1 MLMECDIFV
10 PSTGTFENFI
20 TIKLTIAVLAIYFH
34 QILDFGARQR
44 FDSKPFQSFEGS
56 SEVKGRYFH
65 VKSDDF
71 GSRPKYDETV
81 RDSLR
86 PRRSEKDQNRTGMW
100 YLNPLKSKH
109 KLPLP

>member
-56 SEVKGRYFH
+56 SEVIGRYFH
-65 VKSDDF
+65 VKSYDF
-71 GSRPKYDETV
+71 GSMSQCDETILDGLHPIRSIKV
-81 RDSLR
+81 QINPSLN
-86 PRRSEKDQNRTGMW
+86 Q
-100 YLNPLKSKH
+100 
-109 KLPLP
+109 KLFVILL